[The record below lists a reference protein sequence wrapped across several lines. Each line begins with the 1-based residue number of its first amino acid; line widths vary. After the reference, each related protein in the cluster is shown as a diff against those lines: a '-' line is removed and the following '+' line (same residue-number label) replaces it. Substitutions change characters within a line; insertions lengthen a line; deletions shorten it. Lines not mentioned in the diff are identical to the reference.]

1 MKALR
6 YLERYF
12 ERILL
17 TIALLVMA
25 TVLFAQVIMRYFLRS
40 PFVWSEELAR
50 YVLVWAAI
58 IGVSLAVRERK
69 HISVDF
75 LPLIF
80 GERSY
85 RIFAVI
91 AHIGVLAFSFIMIS
105 ASIPLIERL
114 QAIGQTSP
122 ALGIPM
128 WMVYAAI
135 PVGFSLTLLR
145 TIQALVMDFV
155 SPRIELNEQ
164 GDI

>member
-1 MKALR
+1 MKVLR
-6 YLERYF
+6 FLERYF

-17 TIALLVMA
+17 TAALLVMA

-40 PFVWSEELAR
+40 PFTWSEELAR

-58 IGVSLAVRERK
+58 IGVSLAVRERR

-80 GERSY
+80 GEKSY
-85 RIFAVI
+85 RVFAI
-91 AHIGVLAFSFIMIS
+91 LAHLGVLVFSFIMIS
-105 ASIPLIERL
+105 ASVPLIERL
-114 QAIGQTSP
+114 AAIGQTSP

-128 WMVYAAI
+128 WIVYAAI
-135 PVGFSLTLLR
+135 PVGFSLTLVR
-145 TIQALVMDFV
+145 TVQALIVDFIA
-155 SPRIELNEQ
+155 SRIELNEQ